1 MSDDNNHWK
10 LENLFHST
18 LKTRAQPFFTVHC
31 CQFTLKIDNILRILW
46 IQSFKFQKH
55 FFHELRQG
63 RLTGL
68 NADAKSDVT
77 QTQNASVCF
86 DFIKAALPDN
96 EAVLLKFGND
106 GVKDTFLLYFI

>member
-1 MSDDNNHWK
+1 M
-10 LENLFHST
+10 
-18 LKTRAQPFFTVHC
+18 
-31 CQFTLKIDNILRILW
+31 KIDNILRILW

-96 EAVLLKFGND
+96 EAVLLKFGDD